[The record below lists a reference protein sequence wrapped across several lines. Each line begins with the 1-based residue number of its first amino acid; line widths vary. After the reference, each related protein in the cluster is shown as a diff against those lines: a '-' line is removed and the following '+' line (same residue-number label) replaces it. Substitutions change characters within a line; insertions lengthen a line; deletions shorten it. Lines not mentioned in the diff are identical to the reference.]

1 MCDFFSRNKDL
12 FEELDKFIDSIKDK
26 NDTLMITLHEAQ
38 KIFGYLPKE
47 VQNYIAEKLNV
58 SCDKIYSL
66 VNFYDFFHTELKG
79 EYKINVCVGTACSK
93 NNSKS
98 ILCEFEELLGINTGE
113 TTSDMKFSLSSSRCI
128 GVCRKTPIV
137 TVNGK
142 VYESVTIE
150 DVPFILEIIDR

>member
-1 MCDFFSRNKDL
+1 MCDFYLRNKKL
-12 FEELDKFIDSIKDK
+12 FEQLDTFIDSLETKDGS
-26 NDTLMITLHEAQ
+26 LIQVLHHAQ
-38 KIFGYLPKE
+38 GIFGYLPKE

-93 NNSKS
+93 SNSKT
-98 ILCEFEELLGINTGE
+98 ILCEFEKLLGINTGE

-150 DVPFILEIIDR
+150 DVPFILENYI